1 MTTVFTPTIDIDLR
15 PQPLVPTDPRKL
27 EQVDMGM
34 MRMRI
39 PQLHTCAEEGAKET
53 GKCHNDDL
61 MRMRMMVAG
70 SNLSHKGT

>member
-34 MRMRI
+34 MRMMMMRK
-39 PQLHTCAEEGAKET
+39 EGYP
-53 GKCHNDDL
+53 L
-61 MRMRMMVAG
+61 VLPR
-70 SNLSHKGT
+70 